1 MLLRNIFDLCY
12 KDKDLIRIKRPTA
25 PLITIFTLDY
35 TLFDKYRRVKIIV
48 IEVKH
53 TSSAKL
59 FYKFV

>member
-35 TLFDKYRRVKIIV
+35 TLFDKYRKV
-48 IEVKH
+48 
-53 TSSAKL
+53 
-59 FYKFV
+59 